1 MSRILWSLAAGVVTF
16 AFAWPG
22 LAAEPAVVHGQP
34 SFVLENASV
43 QVAITKVGGHL
54 VAAFDRAS
62 PAPIQP
68 YHVSPWQEEGSPN
81 QPKIEPPILSVLR
94 GDFFCMPFGGNN
106 EAVDGQQH
114 PPHGETANGA
124 WEFVSELGG
133 DGVTSLTLSLE
144 TKVRPG
150 KVSKQL
156 TLVDGHP
163 VIYGTHV
170 IEGFAGKTPLAH
182 HATLAMPE
190 TEKMIRVST
199 SPFRFGL
206 TKPSLFSDPA
216 KREYQA
222 LAIGAR
228 FSDLHHVPQIF
239 KDSPDADCTSF
250 PARRGFADLL
260 CVVNEPSAK
269 TGGPAWTAAVDNEKN
284 FCWFALKDPAV
295 LPITVFWIENHGR
308 HAAPWSGRNNCLG
321 LEDVCGMFA
330 DGLAPSLRE
339 NELSKE
345 GVPTSIELKSD
356 QPTSIRYIQGAVR
369 VPEEFDIVKSIEFS
383 PGKAKLISAA
393 GPAVEVTVRHEY
405 LQDGKVR

>member
-1 MSRILWSLAAGVVTF
+1 MSRTHLIAAFTT
-16 AFAWPG
+16 AFA
-22 LAAEPAVVHGQP
+22 LVATARAADLPVVHGQP
-34 SFVLENASV
+34 SFVLENGST
-43 QVAITKVGGHL
+43 QVAVTQVGGHL
-54 VAAFDRAS
+54 IAAFDRAS
-62 PAPIQP
+62 AAPIRP
-68 YHVSPWQEEGSPN
+68 YHVSPWQEEQAPGQSP
-81 QPKIEPPILSVLR
+81 IEPPILRVLR
-94 GDFFCMPFGGNN
+94 GDFFCMPFGANE

-114 PPHGETANGA
+114 PPHGETANGT
-124 WEFVSELGG
+124 WELVSQNGG
-133 DGVTSLTLSLE
+133 DGVTSLTLALA

-150 KVSKQL
+150 KVTKQL
-156 TLVDGHP
+156 ALVDGQP

-190 TEKMIRVST
+190 TEKMLRVST

-206 TKPSLFSDPA
+206 TKPNQFSDPA
-216 KREYQA
+216 KREYQS
-222 LAIGAR
+222 LAINAR

-239 KDSPDADCTSF
+239 KDAPDADCTSF

-260 CVVNEPSAK
+260 CVVNEPSTK
-269 TGGPAWTAAVDNEKN
+269 TGGPAWTAAVDNEKH

-308 HAAPWSGRNNCLG
+308 HAPPWSGRNSCLG
-321 LEDVCGMFA
+321 LEDVCGNFS

-339 NELSKE
+339 NELTKE
-345 GVPTSIELKSD
+345 GVPTTIELKAD

-369 VPEEFDIVKSIEFS
+369 VPESFDIVKSIEFS

-393 GPAVEVTVRHEY
+393 GPAVEVNVQHEY
-405 LQDGKVR
+405 LSDGKLR

>member
-1 MSRILWSLAAGVVTF
+1 MSRLSLSLACLVVQTISI
-16 AFAWPG
+16 AA
-22 LAAEPAVVHGQP
+22 AAELPVVHGQP
-34 SFVLENASV
+34 SFILENTTI
-43 QVAITKVGGHL
+43 QVAVTKVGGHL
-54 VAAFDRAS
+54 VASFDRAS
-62 PAPIQP
+62 AAPIRP
-68 YHVSPWQEEGSPN
+68 YHVSPWQEEGA
-81 QPKIEPPILSVLR
+81 KIEPPILSVLR
-94 GDFFCMPFGGNN
+94 GDFFCMPFGGND

-114 PPHGETANGA
+114 PPHGETANGT
-124 WEFVSELGG
+124 WELVSEPAAS
-133 DGVTSLTLSLE
+133 DGVTNLTLALE

-150 KVSKQL
+150 KVTKQL
-156 TLVDGHP
+156 ALVDGHP

-170 IEGFAGKTPLAH
+170 IEGFAGSTPLAH

-190 TEKMIRVST
+190 TEKMLRVST

-206 TKPSLFSDPA
+206 TKPAQFSDPA
-216 KREYQA
+216 KREYQS

-228 FSDLHHVPQIF
+228 FTDLHHVPQIF

-269 TGGPAWTAAVDNEKN
+269 TGGPGWTAAVDNEKH
-284 FCWFALKDPAV
+284 FCWFSLKDPAV

-330 DGLAPSLRE
+330 DGLAPSLRD

-345 GVPTSIELKSD
+345 GVPTSIELKAD

-369 VPEEFDIVKSIEFS
+369 VPDGFDIVKSIEFS
-383 PGKAKLISAA
+383 PGKAKLVSAA
-393 GPAVEVTVRHEY
+393 GPAVEVPVRHEY